1 MISCWQI
8 EHREKETFDICNLF
22 GAFFFSWYKV
32 SLLLRYCRIDSQSL
46 YSVTI
51 ALGFKENI
59 QCFSNFTVHVILVS
73 VLLTLIDW
81 FIYLFIIIFWFS
93 LNIFQYLWHYQSM
106 YLLVDGFFNN
116 LLGIETPVEINI
128 TIWDL
133 FLGVNILCT
142 LLLGIDISPFP
153 LSLFCLVSPQTPKF
167 NEILCLK
174 ITLDS

>member
-1 MISCWQI
+1 MISCRQI
-8 EHREKETFDICNLF
+8 EYREKEMFDIFNLF
-22 GAFFFSWYKV
+22 GAFFFSWYKI
-32 SLLLRYCRIDSQSL
+32 SLLVRYLRIDSQSL
-46 YSVTI
+46 YFVAV
-51 ALGFKENI
+51 ALGCKENI
-59 QCFSNFTVHVILVS
+59 QCFSSSTVQVI
-73 VLLTLIDW
+73 
-81 FIYLFIIIFWFS
+81 FFFWFS

-116 LLGIETPVEINI
+116 LLGIETSVEINI

-174 ITLDS
+174 NTLDS